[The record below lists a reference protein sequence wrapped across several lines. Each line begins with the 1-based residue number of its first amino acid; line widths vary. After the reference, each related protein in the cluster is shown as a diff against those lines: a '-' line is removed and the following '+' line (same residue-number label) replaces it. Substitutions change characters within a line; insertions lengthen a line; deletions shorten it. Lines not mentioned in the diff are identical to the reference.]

1 MSKKFTCEFCG
12 ELISEPYKVK
22 EEVMSKT
29 GNKRNVYHKY
39 CNSEHYTS
47 HIEYKINK
55 PLIVEQCKE
64 LVGGYDVQSFKLFNK
79 YLVEFKYDTEALL
92 MLLDENFLEIQIRLD
107 DLVSSTLIDKINYMF
122 TIFRNNIHEYKRIL
136 REEQR
141 FCPDM
146 EITENIRYN
155 RRKRRKKT
163 FVDILEG
170 K

>member
-47 HIEYKINK
+47 HVEYKINK

-92 MLLDENFLEIQIRLD
+92 MLLDDKFLEIQIRLD
-107 DLVSSTLIDKINYMF
+107 DLVSSTLTDKINYMF
-122 TIFRNNIHEYKRIL
+122 AIFRNNIHEYKRIL

-141 FCPDM
+141 FCPDI